1 MSKATPDQLRDAITE
16 MDSLAQSAFSRIAS
30 MAQLALLSM
39 EQPSTHSP
47 GAGGMDHIAHVLEAI
62 NAMARDIENHMNAT
76 AEGVGC
82 NYVDS
87 AQRKRWDAGRTARE
101 TAIDG
106 RA

>member
-1 MSKATPDQLRDAITE
+1 MSKTTPDQLRDAITE
-16 MDSLAQSAFSRIAS
+16 MDGLAQSAFGQIAS
-30 MAQLALLSM
+30 MAQLALLAM
-39 EQPSTHSP
+39 EQPSTYRR

-62 NAMARDIENHMNAT
+62 TAMARDVENCVNAT
-76 AEGVGC
+76 AESVGC

-87 AQRKRWDAGRTARE
+87 AQCKRWDAGRKARE